1 MIFFIVGSIVMVCS
15 IFYGV
20 WKHEKMVTAVRDA
33 NIREAAEEADH
44 VRQINTEKN
53 RASNKVAIIEAE
65 TRRSLAI
72 AAANASKQADPMLR
86 DMRIG
91 GRVGEMTRID
101 TPDVQSFLVG
111 QDQSVPFSVV
121 RAIIYDW
128 DNFNRERV
136 LGQLREKGIEVR
148 NDVYT
153 NALQLLREWGALGEG
168 NERNVDQNMAL
179 LLFSRNRSEL
189 LFGAADIKNPPTPN
203 MVEEDKSLLG
213 T

>member
-128 DNFNRERV
+128 ENFNRDRV
-136 LGQLREKGIEVR
+136 LGSLREKGIEVR